1 MPMNLSYPNSG
12 SIQRPLKA
20 APIDMAANPQPTF
33 PKRPYM
39 LAVEGNRCETLG
51 SESRTNR
58 PGQ

>member
-1 MPMNLSYPNSG
+1 MPMNFPYPNSG
-12 SIQRPLKA
+12 SIERLLKA
-20 APIDMAANPQPTF
+20 APIRIAANPQPIF

-51 SESRTNR
+51 PESRTNR